1 MDQKVD
7 QIYIVFVKKKRKKKF
22 LFDPIL
28 ALKMMH
34 HHISGST
41 LKMFFKVFAQW
52 TGQEI
57 LENYFDDFSEKNSS
71 LGQIGHFWAWK
82 WCVLIYT
89 FERCRNVHEHYI
101 YDFSCKIAFLSR
113 AVMLLNATHYIK
125 CFSNKGKDR
134 EDTQA
139 PLQNEKSLR
148 NCSTIRVICTVV
160 TP

>member
-1 MDQKVD
+1 
-7 QIYIVFVKKKRKKKF
+7 
-22 LFDPIL
+22 
-28 ALKMMH
+28 MMH

-41 LKMFFKVFAQW
+41 LRMFFKVFAQW
-52 TGQEI
+52 NRSRDT
-57 LENYFDDFSEKNSS
+57 S

-101 YDFSCKIAFLSR
+101 YDFSCKIVFLSR

-148 NCSTIRVICTVV
+148 NCSMIRVKCTVV
-160 TP
+160 TPKDKERYPSPVTKQDNIIF